1 MGGHGDACEAA
12 AQTAEGSA
20 GRPCDDAE
28 FAPTPASSMSKANPA
43 GSEGSET
50 PCGLRATGAE
60 AQGCDAVVTPDGPG
74 APPPPSC
81 TNWTRLVLLS
91 VLTGHV
97 SSFSPY

>member
-43 GSEGSET
+43 GSEGSVFWNCWMKRE
-50 PCGLRATGAE
+50 RASRAWRG
-60 AQGCDAVVTPDGPG
+60 
-74 APPPPSC
+74 
-81 TNWTRLVLLS
+81 
-91 VLTGHV
+91 
-97 SSFSPY
+97 